1 MHCLTYLSTRYL
13 YGNALSGQIPDNLKG
28 CSNLREMKLQN
39 NELSGP
45 IPGNAVWGAMKWS
58 LTTLYLQGN
67 KLTGSVP
74 PFLFELAIYSDA
86 PFSSLNL
93 GENQLSG
100 DLPIKHTMQG
110 KTYKLANKFAE
121 LWLLGNNWEGGP
133 CAALCGAN
141 AGKLDDVKRTT
152 SKDYATKCLE
162 NTDSHVNLL
171 ESEYTIDELGR
182 CSLKSP
188 TCTAGYFFEPS
199 RTIVEPDCKRCPLN
213 TYQAQSD
220 HTNPACVDQPTCGVG
235 EKIVGVVSAV
245 EARSCELCTSGK
257 YQDVSDHRLATCSDQ
272 PKCNA
277 GQKIDEPSTEQRRK
291 CSACELGKFQDDAK
305 HTRQSCKPQ
314 MPCNPGE
321 EFDISPTKPRECKPC
336 SDNEYQDSTDED
348 AFVLRCI
355 AQPVCMSGQYISE
368 DSKTARRK
376 CNACPGGQYQEKQ
389 DHRELQC
396 KLHELCPAGTEFEN
410 TYTEERRCTACGPN
424 TYQDKDKDKD
434 ALQTFCF
441 DQPTCQPGEEMS
453 RDTTTAR
460 RKCSACLPGYYQDET
475 GHRETLCKKQPTCSE
490 GTQYEDSVIKKRV
503 CSKCDPNQYQVI
515 RGTVAECID
524 QPFCRAG
531 QYMSPDSAT
540 KLRKCETCKGD
551 TYQDKTQH
559 RQEKCKQQP
568 VCDPGYAFTTSDRQK
583 RTCALC
589 ARDQYALTALDN
601 SRAECIPQPNLCGV
615 GQKMSIYSLTAPRS
629 CDPCPADQYN
639 ENVNHTNTVCS
650 LQPKCGKG
658 TSYKATNQAERR
670 CEDCP
675 DNTYQDDANHR
686 VPECKAQTP
695 CPAQFKFV
703 GGSNTTQGQC
713 EPCEAGTS
721 SPSLSNGYNAGCI
734 DDTTG
739 EIRACSEP
747 AGELVDGKCEC
758 KSPSTGVGP
767 TCSEYSN
774 EKTCAG
780 YGTVSYNIAT
790 KMASCSGCDDPAV
803 AVGDGCQFSNTKTCK
818 DFGVVLADGTCDWN
832 QNNEG
837 EPIVSECGPGSY
849 YNPHPE
855 TPDNEED
862 ADENAIAAGIDG
874 CYPCSPGQ
882 YANGTERRVQ
892 CDQCPPSKTSEPAS
906 TSEGECFAKFESA
919 AASQSFCFGKGS
931 IEEKPLSRITTRDD
945 CKAFSESSGWE
956 YAGEFVVPFPGCIH
970 DEQHGKVRFYVD
982 KANTAAVA
990 GNGAADTLEESSPPY
1005 QGVPQC
1011 ENFVC
1016 PNPANDV
1023 TALTSDLTNA
1033 DKSPRCTISIATIE
1047 KAVQEESAK
1056 NREEFVPA
1064 LVGINIFVLAGSY
1077 YRQFKKRKELREDPK
1092 DSGFWHDH
1100 WMHIHVWLVVLR
1112 VVDMMSDFGFFFIS
1126 VLGIFLETF
1135 GDGDPETNPYT
1146 EPKVAAFLYAQVF
1159 VTALGILLM
1168 PLDLWVHDQRDT
1180 AMLKRKQDV
1189 DKEPAKNADEPATF
1203 CSKLTIFFSTQTKI
1217 ETPMNIIHIYI
1228 MVCISLLEDLPQM
1241 AFAGTYVTTMNNA
1254 GLDLDGVAVFSMFLS
1269 TISVVFSIATVGLHI
1284 SAHRASE
1291 KPGWWKVKV
1300 LNIHELVTLSLD
1312 SRKDQKSA
1320 RRKSVGSYSELT
1332 CDADRD
1338 AFINSKIKVV
1348 VTSPKLRESLNNN
1361 STMLKT
1367 FRKSL
1372 SGVHYFPN
1380 LEDDQRSKLSTREQL
1395 EGKTRQTNPLYSVEA
1410 NTGSEVQIDLTAI
1423 NPQYGVEANTG
1434 SEEQIDSIYPQD
1446 VYDGFD
1452 SEARGWSEDED
1463 L

>member
-1 MHCLTYLSTRYL
+1 MTAHGLNVGACASAVPLALLLFVGISTQGAESLTLEETDEWKICVAIPSGCFSIDLKNRGLTGSIPASIGQFTNLQIVFLNGNAITGEIPSSIGQMKNLQNLWLYGNKLSGPIPNEIGYCVKLQNLWLNDNRLSGPIPGEVGNLRQLTLLYL

-141 AGKLDDVKRTT
+141 TGKLDDVKRTT

-583 RTCALC
+583 RTC
-589 ARDQYALTALDN
+589 
-601 SRAECIPQPNLCGV
+601 
-615 GQKMSIYSLTAPRS
+615 
-629 CDPCPADQYN
+629 
-639 ENVNHTNTVCS
+639 
-650 LQPKCGKG
+650 
-658 TSYKATNQAERR
+658 
-670 CEDCP
+670 
-675 DNTYQDDANHR
+675 
-686 VPECKAQTP
+686 
-695 CPAQFKFV
+695 
-703 GGSNTTQGQC
+703 
-713 EPCEAGTS
+713 
-721 SPSLSNGYNAGCI
+721 
-734 DDTTG
+734 
-739 EIRACSEP
+739 
-747 AGELVDGKCEC
+747 
-758 KSPSTGVGP
+758 
-767 TCSEYSN
+767 
-774 EKTCAG
+774 
-780 YGTVSYNIAT
+780 
-790 KMASCSGCDDPAV
+790 
-803 AVGDGCQFSNTKTCK
+803 
-818 DFGVVLADGTCDWN
+818 
-832 QNNEG
+832 

-849 YNPHPE
+849 YNPNPE

-862 ADENAIAAGIDG
+862 ADENAIAADIDG

-906 TSEGECFAKFESA
+906 TSEEECFAKFESA
-919 AASQSFCFGKGS
+919 AASQSFCF
-931 IEEKPLSRITTRDD
+931 
-945 CKAFSESSGWE
+945 
-956 YAGEFVVPFPGCIH
+956 
-970 DEQHGKVRFYVD
+970 
-982 KANTAAVA
+982 
-990 GNGAADTLEESSPPY
+990 
-1005 QGVPQC
+1005 
-1011 ENFVC
+1011 
-1016 PNPANDV
+1016 
-1023 TALTSDLTNA
+1023 
-1033 DKSPRCTISIATIE
+1033 
-1047 KAVQEESAK
+1047 
-1056 NREEFVPA
+1056 
-1064 LVGINIFVLAGSY
+1064 VGINIFVLAGS
-1077 YRQFKKRKELREDPK
+1077 
-1092 DSGFWHDH
+1092 
-1100 WMHIHVWLVVLR
+1100 
-1112 VVDMMSDFGFFFIS
+1112 
-1126 VLGIFLETF
+1126 
-1135 GDGDPETNPYT
+1135 
-1146 EPKVAAFLYAQVF
+1146 
-1159 VTALGILLM
+1159 
-1168 PLDLWVHDQRDT
+1168 
-1180 AMLKRKQDV
+1180 KQDV

-1284 SAHRASE
+1284 SAHRAS
-1291 KPGWWKVKV
+1291 KKKGWWKVKV
-1300 LNIHELVTLSLD
+1300 LNIHELVTLD

-1452 SEARGWSEDED
+1452 SFA
-1463 L
+1463 LF